1 MPIEV
6 LLSFNRLKQL
16 GLDAKAISMAL
27 LESKELTLSADGAKV
42 RRNTPLP
49 ATDDSRAC
57 MVYLKGFPEDVT
69 LEQLEAWGPNG
80 DVARY
85 VLRRVPGKADKQ
97 KPSIFMEM
105 KTPEAA
111 AALVKQ
117 HAETA
122 LEFAGKALEEV
133 KLRDEYLREKR
144 EQRAAAGG
152 ASGGRRG
159 KIREED
165 LMAGFK
171 RDKVDGAIIKLTG
184 LPEDADG
191 DAMDAA
197 LRELA
202 DVRFVELIEDQPDA
216 AIVRTTSAAAGQLLM
231 RACEELV
238 ALSAASKPLD
248 AEAEEGKTTE
258 EAKRTARKALA
269 EACKGTIPKA
279 EVLAGAEADAYWDRV
294 FALQAR
300 KYRARVLQRM
310 KKTERDVIPAGTPEP
325 SVEAAATAGAA
336 EAGERP
342 AKRTADDVAAED
354 AEAASAA
361 PSSSAAAAAAAA
373 APAAAEDAE
382 AAAKRVKTE

>member
-27 LESKELTLSADGAKV
+27 LESKELTLSADGTKV

-57 MVYLKGFPEDVT
+57 MVYLKGFPEDAT

-117 HAETA
+117 HAETP
-122 LEFAGKALEEV
+122 LEYAGKALEEV

-152 ASGGRRG
+152 AAGNRRG

-202 DVRFVELIEDQPDA
+202 DVRFVELIEDQSDA
-216 AIVRTTSAAAGQLLM
+216 AIVRTTSAAAGQLLL

-325 SVEAAATAGAA
+325 AAAAAAASSADADA
-336 EAGERP
+336 EAGERA

-361 PSSSAAAAAAAA
+361 TSSAAAS
-373 APAAAEDAE
+373 APATEDAE